1 MIKINLLPHREE
13 KRKQLKS
20 DFYGLL
26 LLAAIAGALVV
37 VVVSAYFGRELSI
50 QNDKNDFIKKE
61 IAQLDERIKEIA
73 TLKQEIDGLKARQQA
88 VEDLQGDRNQPVY
101 LLDELV
107 KLTPEGVYL
116 KQLNQDGQKV
126 TLAGYAQSQD
136 RVAEFIRNLGNKSDW
151 MFKPEL
157 NDIHSTGL
165 GQGRDAKK
173 VFEFKVNAGI
183 KRPRE
188 REEAASQAAASAAAA
203 TATPGSV
210 APAAPAPASSAA
222 SAAKKP

>member
-26 LLAAIAGALVV
+26 LLSAIVGALVV
-37 VVVSAYFGRELSI
+37 VMVSTYFSRELTT
-50 QNDKNDFIKKE
+50 QKDKNAFIKKE
-61 IAQLDERIKEIA
+61 NAKLDERIKEIA
-73 TLKQEIDGLKARQQA
+73 TLRQEIAGLKARQQA

-116 KQLNQDGQKV
+116 RTLKQEGQRVVLN
-126 TLAGYAQSQD
+126 GYAQSQD
-136 RVAEFIRNLGNKSDW
+136 RVAEFIRNLGAKSDW
-151 MFKPEL
+151 MYKPDL
-157 NDIHSTGL
+157 DDIHSAALQTGK
-165 GQGRDAKK
+165 DSKK
-173 VFEFKVNAGI
+173 VFEFQVNVSI

-188 REEAASQAAASAAAA
+188 KEEVASQ
-203 TATPGSV
+203 TGETTVNKPG
-210 APAAPAPASSAA
+210 AP
-222 SAAKKP
+222 

>member
-20 DFYGLL
+20 DFYALL
-26 LLAAIAGALVV
+26 LLAAIFGALIV
-37 VVVSAYFGRELSI
+37 VVVSLYFGRELAS
-50 QNDKNDFIKKE
+50 QNDRNDFIKKE
-61 IAQLDERIKEIA
+61 NTKLDDRIKEIA

-116 KQLNQDGQKV
+116 KSLKQDGQRV
-126 TLAGYAQSQD
+126 ILNGYAQSQD
-136 RVAEFIRNLGNKSDW
+136 RVAEFIRNLGSKSDW
-151 MFKPEL
+151 MYKPDL
-157 NDIHSTGL
+157 DGISAGTIT
-165 GQGRDAKK
+165 QGKESKK
-173 VFEFKVNAGI
+173 IFEFQVNVSI

-188 REEAASQAAASAAAA
+188 REEAAASQTNVTQAGASQAAASQAVAADSKT
-203 TATPGSV
+203 TAPG
-210 APAAPAPASSAA
+210 
-222 SAAKKP
+222 K

>member
-26 LLAAIAGALVV
+26 LLSAIFGALVV
-37 VVVSAYFGRELSI
+37 VVVSAYFSRELTT
-50 QNDKNDFIKKE
+50 QNDKNAFIKKE
-61 IAQLDERIKEIA
+61 NAKLDDRIKEIA

-116 KQLNQDGQKV
+116 RALKQDGQKV
-126 TLAGYAQSQD
+126 ILNGYAQSQD
-136 RVAEFIRNLGNKSDW
+136 RVAEFIRNLGTKSEW
-151 MFKPEL
+151 MYKPDL
-157 NDIHSTGL
+157 DDIHSAALTTGK
-165 GQGRDAKK
+165 DSKK
-173 VFEFKVNAGI
+173 VFDFQVNVSI

-188 REEAASQAAASAAAA
+188 KEDVASQAGE
-203 TATPGSV
+203 TV
-210 APAAPAPASSAA
+210 
-222 SAAKKP
+222 KKPGTP